1 MEDNF
6 AGKIDE
12 CLLNRVVKYCLCII
26 GTAKA
31 NHPGEWEGGGM
42 GRGRVGGRG
51 NKGEREGEGRMGG
64 RRKGGKREE
73 EKGREGG
80 RRVGV
85 GGCLVVVA
93 QCQNTGSS
101 NQRCPGFDSWRQQ
114 AFSLSSISKSLYRM
128 ALCIISTTRYHH
140 SPPPFRDC

>member
-6 AGKIDE
+6 AGKVDE
-12 CLLNRVVKYCLCII
+12 CLLNRVVKYCLRII

-31 NHPGEWEGGGM
+31 NHLGEREGRGM

-51 NKGEREGEGRMGG
+51 NKGEREGEGRMGE
-64 RRKGGKREE
+64 RKKGGK
-73 EKGREGG
+73 REGG

-114 AFSLSSISKSLYRM
+114 AFSLSSISKFLYRM